1 MQVHELMTPDPIT
14 LMIDDSFDL
23 AEKFMEFAHIRHLPV
38 VDGERLIGLVTHRDL
53 LRASL
58 DILRGVAPRER
69 HERKL
74 TVPVSAIMRTDVQ
87 HVGPDSD
94 VRTAIETMI
103 DHKYGCLPVCD
114 DAGHLVGILTEA
126 DFLKF
131 TRRLLE
137 QVDIA

>member
-1 MQVHELMTPDPIT
+1 MRIHELMTPDPIT
-14 LMIDDSFDL
+14 LMNDDSFDL

-53 LRASL
+53 LKASL
-58 DILRGVAPRER
+58 RHLRDVSPRDID
-69 HERKL
+69 ERKHVV
-74 TVPVSAIMRTDVQ
+74 TVQDIMRSDVEFVTPDTDV
-87 HVGPDSD
+87 
-94 VRTAIETMI
+94 RRAIEVMV

-114 DAGHLVGILTEA
+114 EERRIQGIVTEA

-137 QVDIA
+137 QVDFA

>member
-1 MQVHELMTPDPIT
+1 MRVHELMTPDPIT
-14 LMIDDSFDL
+14 LMVDDSFDL

-38 VDGERLIGLVTHRDL
+38 VDGERLIGLVTLRDL
-53 LRASL
+53 LEVSL
-58 DILRGVAPRER
+58 KFLRDVPPREA

-74 TVPVSAIMRTDVQ
+74 TVMVSEIMRPEVRYVTPETDVRSAIEM
-87 HVGPDSD
+87 
-94 VRTAIETMI
+94 MI

-114 DAGHLVGILTEA
+114 DERHLQGIVTEA

>member
-1 MQVHELMTPDPIT
+1 MRVHELMTPDPIT
-14 LMIDDSFDL
+14 LEVDDSFDL

-58 DILRGVAPRER
+58 KLLQDVTPSGAR
-69 HERKL
+69 ERKL
-74 TVPVSAIMRTDVQ
+74 TVPVSEIMRPEVAFVTPETDV
-87 HVGPDSD
+87 
-94 VRTAIETMI
+94 RRAIETMI

-114 DAGHLVGILTEA
+114 RERRLRGIITEA

>member
-1 MQVHELMTPDPIT
+1 MRVEELMTPDPIA
-14 LMIDDSFDL
+14 LEVDDSFDL

-58 DILRGVAPRER
+58 RLLADVSPRGVRER
-69 HERKL
+69 KR
-74 TVPVSAIMRTDVQ
+74 TVPVSEIMRPEVAFVTPETDV
-87 HVGPDSD
+87 
-94 VRTAIETMI
+94 RRAIETMI

-114 DAGHLVGILTEA
+114 RDRRLRGIITEA

-137 QVDIA
+137 QLDIA

>member
-1 MQVHELMTPDPIT
+1 MRVQELMTPDPIT
-14 LMIDDSFDL
+14 LEVDDSFDL

-58 DILRGVAPRER
+58 RLLGDTPPKGTR
-69 HERKL
+69 ERKL
-74 TVPVSAIMRTDVQ
+74 SVLVSEIMRPEVAFVTPETDV
-87 HVGPDSD
+87 
-94 VRTAIETMI
+94 RKAIETMI

-114 DAGHLVGILTEA
+114 RERRLRGIITEA

-137 QVDIA
+137 QLDIA

>member
-1 MQVHELMTPDPIT
+1 MRVHELMTPDPIT
-14 LMIDDSFDL
+14 LMVDDSFDL

-53 LRASL
+53 LQASL
-58 DILRGVAPRER
+58 RLLQGVQPRDV

-74 TVPVSAIMRTDVQ
+74 TVPVAEIMRPDVNSV
-87 HVGPDSD
+87 HPDAD

-114 DAGHLVGILTEA
+114 EQKRLKGIITEA

>member
-1 MQVHELMTPDPIT
+1 MNVHELMTPDPIT
-14 LMIDDSFDL
+14 LMVDDSFDL

-53 LRASL
+53 LKASL
-58 DILRGVAPRER
+58 RLLNDVSPRDA
-69 HERKL
+69 HEKKL
-74 TVPVSAIMRTDVQ
+74 LVPVSDIMRPEVTYVTPTTDV
-87 HVGPDSD
+87 
-94 VRTAIETMI
+94 RRAIEMMM

-114 DAGHLVGILTEA
+114 DQRRLQGIVTEA